1 MIYKF
6 SRYLTRLLCKESMI
20 SDDQEELYDYG
31 FQITIANMTN
41 FVIALLTG
49 ICFHAVIEMAFIY
62 CIFVSLRF
70 FCGGYHADTYG
81 KCFLLFAVTCMTCLW
96 VAKWIAGYQETW
108 FLLFPASL
116 FFLGLCIWKKAPV
129 ENPNRPMTDGEK
141 KIFKKRSFQ
150 IYSFWTVSGII
161 LWAFHQAN
169 LTASFISAFIAVA
182 ILMIL
187 KEGGNGN
194 EGKNTETAG

>member
-1 MIYKF
+1 MYNHSIKRGEGEMIYKF
-6 SRYLTRLLCKESMI
+6 SGYLTRLLCKESMI

-81 KCFLLFAVTCMTCLW
+81 KCFLLFAVTCMTCLGWRSGLPVIKKPGSCSFRHLCFSW
-96 VAKWIAGYQETW
+96 V
-108 FLLFPASL
+108 
-116 FFLGLCIWKKAPV
+116 C
-129 ENPNRPMTDGEK
+129 
-141 KIFKKRSFQ
+141 
-150 IYSFWTVSGII
+150 
-161 LWAFHQAN
+161 AFGRRRRWRTRTGQ
-169 LTASFISAFIAVA
+169 
-182 ILMIL
+182 
-187 KEGGNGN
+187 
-194 EGKNTETAG
+194 